1 MTKIRR
7 QGSRL
12 LAVTALAL
20 LASCGGGGGGSTN
33 PGGGGAT
40 TGSMRLVNS
49 STSTITQLLI
59 SPASAAT
66 WGANQLTS
74 SIVPSGTFTV
84 SSIPVGTYD
93 FKAVASDGVTFWQAN
108 SISITA
114 GGLYTWTVTP
124 GAPTT
129 GSLYVVNST
138 SFTISQLFVS
148 PASAATWGAN
158 QLTSAIAA
166 GGNFTLINIPVGTY
180 DFKAVASDG
189 ATLWQTNSVSISA
202 GGTSTWTLLPPAPT
216 VGSLYVVNS
225 TSYTITQ
232 LFVSPASAATWGA
245 DQLPSTIGPG
255 GNFTLVNI
263 PAGTYDFKAVAS
275 DGVTF
280 WLTSSV
286 TITAGG
292 TSTWTLLP
300 PVVQTGSLKINNY
313 HCNPVSQLYVS
324 PASSGLWGINQL
336 TSSIASLGVFT
347 LGSIPTGF
355 YDVKAVGGD
364 GIIWTSYG
372 ISITASGTFT
382 WSLYMPSGTAC
393 LKVANTT
400 AQTMGWLYTPLSTLG
415 CSSGIWGSDQLAAS
429 TIPAYTNFTL
439 SNVGAGYRDL
449 RAWNLASTLYW
460 QTCSAYLGA
469 GTTYT
474 WTLY

>member
-1 MTKIRR
+1 MVTIRQ

-12 LAVTALAL
+12 LAATALVL
-20 LASCGGGGGGSTN
+20 LASCGGGGSTDPGG
-33 PGGGGAT
+33 GGGGAT

-49 STSTITQLLI
+49 TTSTITQLFI

-66 WGANQLTS
+66 WGPNQLAS
-74 SIVPSGTFTV
+74 SVGPSGSFTV

-93 FKAVASDGVTFWQAN
+93 FKAVASNGVTFWQAN

-138 SFTISQLFVS
+138 SYTISQLFVS

-158 QLTSAIAA
+158 QLVSGIAA
-166 GGNFTLINIPVGTY
+166 GGSFTL
-180 DFKAVASDG
+180 
-189 ATLWQTNSVSISA
+189 
-202 GGTSTWTLLPPAPT
+202 TS
-216 VGSLYVVNS
+216 
-225 TSYTITQ
+225 
-232 LFVSPASAATWGA
+232 
-245 DQLPSTIGPG
+245 
-255 GNFTLVNI
+255 I

-275 DGVTF
+275 NGTTI
-280 WLTSSV
+280 WQTNSV
-286 TITAGG
+286 SIAAGG

-300 PVVQTGSLKINNY
+300 PVVQTGSLKVNNY
-313 HCNPVSQLYVS
+313 HCNPVSELYVS
-324 PASSGLWGINQL
+324 PASSGSWGINQL

-347 LGSIPTGF
+347 LGSIPAGS

-364 GIIWTSYG
+364 GILWTSYG
-372 ISITASGTFT
+372 VSITAGGTFT
-382 WSLYMPSGTAC
+382 WSLSMPAGTGC
-393 LKVANTT
+393 VKVANTT
-400 AQTMGWLYTPLSTLG
+400 AQTIGWLYMPLSTLG
-415 CSSGIWGSDQLAAS
+415 CTSGLWGSDQLGIYS
-429 TIPAYTNFTL
+429 IPAYSNFTL

-449 RAWNLASTLYW
+449 RAWNLASTIYW
-460 QTCSAYLGA
+460 QTCTAYIGA